1 MFLTGGEC
9 IALICLPL
17 FVPFFSFVFLHRY
30 YRERLANCIAKIIT
44 IPAAMQ
50 GIVNPV
56 PRVAHPDWL
65 QKRIAANDTSH
76 KQTSIA
82 SFFNAAPRN
91 ASDPFAALDMEDLAK
106 RTPNTAKKL
115 PIVTKRGKGGKPSL
129 PSEPPATPALS
140 LKSTDYK
147 LWLSQMKAVWLY
159 NMQRKRLC
167 LAGVLDF
174 DTAMAPRRNAGVSSF
189 IAGRARN
196 VMQQSWQI
204 IEICETQV
212 PGQLRLW
219 VFLSDGSIEQLL
231 LNMDRTLYMNFRKP
245 KAILG
250 ADGSPLSALNRRL
263 PFRRPTQH
271 LYEVSFSEEEFQKK
285 SDSIR
290 QALADPDVEGVY
302 ESKTPLVF
310 RAVSEIGAVARYRA
324 GSSRSQAQL
333 APIRLADVQMLNTVQ
348 CPYMLSSQPKC
359 MYLHVLCVEKQ
370 GVTRLLAS
378 LWAPMGDSKGYIV
391 CMNNGISSKES
402 AAMSTLYRQRV
413 VRLPVELRVPAF
425 VYPDHVDFEVKSV
438 PAAQTLLENV
448 AAVANFWKQVS
459 NIIQNVISKK
469 LGPMVLVHS
478 SPFSSMQLKAHVA
491 AASDLPV
498 IPILY
503 EDAVFAP
510 FLNAPAKIIDRFLQA
525 PWFYH
530 NFISIARQLHIPVGN
545 LQLCTQFGA
554 LDIYTTATDVLY
566 SRLLRQHSYIWWASP
581 SGIPDFGGNES
592 SLSAYTDIDLEHVEI
607 CRKGSYRS
615 YCITLEIG
623 QLAVAAILNF
633 LELED
638 VSNLHEVAEA
648 PIPIPYDG
656 STPAVDFLI
665 DDTISS
671 IDAFKV
677 LNTMIKSWILQFSRE
692 DNVMTEKLL
701 SSIYRWSVG
710 NSSMFRASILKQYLH
725 RNMQKVLTELITHVQ
740 NLGGYVVFASFNKL
754 IVKTTKPTVVQAKQ
768 YCNFL
773 IRSIHEDSRFKCLLV
788 SPTCYWSWLLLLD
801 GHNFGGYMVENALGV
816 GQDSALS
823 QVPRELPG
831 VASYWNLA
839 EHLPQVYQPIFHEL
853 IRRLIEAPYNERANR
868 MEAGSML
875 SLPGAGPLQ
884 ASQAQPTTD
893 SPTTEHDLKSITSLV
908 SIRPVSFQFTI
919 LLTPSRSAP
928 ITDMKAQFKLNW
940 LKEFFSLC
948 LPHGMF
954 EFAQCLCPSS
964 YICSGDTTFTKL
976 PSNRHPD
983 LTPAIAFVN
992 YFCEVALLEP
1002 EIVPDVINVKRQVL
1016 SMLQVKEFS
1025 PVARYENPAPK
1036 LILPAVFCPL
1046 CSHGQD
1052 IDLCRDHGALSKAWR
1067 YRYRMKL
1074 SSILVYPIHS
1084 MRFVQVH

>member
-1 MFLTGGEC
+1 VRASLHLISRILLILLTHLLC
-9 IALICLPL
+9 
-17 FVPFFSFVFLHRY
+17 RY
-30 YRERLANCIAKIIT
+30 YRERLANCIAKIVT

-56 PRVAHPDWL
+56 PRVAHPEWL
-65 QKRIAANDTSH
+65 QKRISANDTTS

-82 SFFNAAPRN
+82 SFFSAALP
-91 ASDPFAALDMEDLAK
+91 SDPFAALDMEDLAK
-106 RTPNTAKKL
+106 RTPNTAQKKL
-115 PIVTKRGKGGKPSL
+115 PIVTKRGKGGKASL
-129 PSEPPATPALS
+129 PTEAPAVPAMS
-140 LKSTDYK
+140 LKSTNYK

-159 NMQRKRLC
+159 NIERKKLC
-167 LAGVLDF
+167 MAGVLDF

-204 IEICETQV
+204 IEICETQT
-212 PGQLRLW
+212 PGQLKLW
-219 VFLSDGSIEQLL
+219 VYLSDGSIDHLL

-245 KAILG
+245 KVIRD
-250 ADGSPLSALNRRL
+250 ADGNSLPALNRRL
-263 PFRRPTQH
+263 PFRRPTLS
-271 LYEVSFSEEEFQKK
+271 LYEVTFSEEEFQKK

-310 RAVSEIGAVARYRA
+310 RAVSEIGAVARYRS
-324 GSSRSQAQL
+324 GSSRPQSQL

-348 CPYMLSSQPKC
+348 CPYLQHSQPKC
-359 MYLHVLCVEKQ
+359 MYLHVISTEKQ
-370 GVTRLLAS
+370 GVTRLMAS

-413 VRLPVELRVPAF
+413 LRLPVELRVPTFA
-425 VYPDHVDFEVKSV
+425 YPERIDFELKSV
-438 PAAQTLLENV
+438 QAAQTLLENG

-459 NIIQNVISKK
+459 NIIQNIISKK

-478 SPFSSMQLKAHVA
+478 TPFSSMQLKAHVS

-530 NFISIARQLHIPVGN
+530 NFISIARQLHVPVGN

-554 LDIYTTATDVLY
+554 LDIYTTATDVLF

-581 SGIPDFGGNES
+581 SGVADFGGNET
-592 SLSAYTDIDLEHVEI
+592 SLSACADIDLEHVEI
-607 CRKGSYRS
+607 SRKGSYRS

-638 VSNLHEVAEA
+638 VSNLHEAAEA
-648 PIPIPYDG
+648 PSPIPYDG

-677 LNTMIKSWILQFSRE
+677 LNTMIRSWILQYNKE
-692 DNVMTEKLL
+692 ENVMSGKLL

-710 NSSMFRASILKQYLH
+710 NSSMFRSPILKQYLQ
-725 RNMQKVLTELITHVQ
+725 RNMKKVLTELITHVQ
-740 NLGGYVVFASFNKL
+740 KEGGNVVFASFNKL
-754 IVKTTKPTVVQAKQ
+754 IVQTKIHTISHAKQ
-768 YCNFL
+768 YCNYL

-788 SPTCYWSWLLLLD
+788 SPTSFWSWLLLLD
-801 GHNFGGYMVENALGV
+801 GHNFGGYMIENAVGV
-816 GQDSALS
+816 GEDSSLS
-823 QVPRELPG
+823 QAPRVLPG

-839 EHLPQVYQPIFHEL
+839 EHLPLVYQPIFHEL
-853 IRRLIEAPYNERANR
+853 ILKLIEAPYNERINR
-868 MEAGSML
+868 MEAGSIL
-875 SLPGAGPLQ
+875 SLPGVGPLQ
-884 ASQAQPTTD
+884 SSQVQTTTD
-893 SPTTEHDLKSITSLV
+893 SPTSAHDLKTIISLV
-908 SIRPVSFQFTI
+908 CNKFV
-919 LLTPSRSAP
+919 
-928 ITDMKAQFKLNW
+928 
-940 LKEFFSLC
+940 
-948 LPHGMF
+948 
-954 EFAQCLCPSS
+954 CLCCCFKILMFS
-964 YICSGDTTFTKL
+964 
-976 PSNRHPD
+976 R
-983 LTPAIAFVN
+983 FVLIPN
-992 YFCEVALLEP
+992 TRV
-1002 EIVPDVINVKRQVL
+1002 
-1016 SMLQVKEFS
+1016 QVKLSWSKGFS
-1025 PVARYENPAPK
+1025 
-1036 LILPAVFCPL
+1036 
-1046 CSHGQD
+1046 S
-1052 IDLCRDHGALSKAWR
+1052 
-1067 YRYRMKL
+1067 
-1074 SSILVYPIHS
+1074 
-1084 MRFVQVH
+1084 